1 MGLDPPWSAPDHH
14 TSCQPRSTRQR
25 RFTLENLTGLQRMP
39 ADGGWIVVGGPR
51 NKRGSGAPS
60 TIFGLTR

>member
-1 MGLDPPWSAPDHH
+1 LTLLGRHRTTIRLANRDRPASA
-14 TSCQPRSTRQR
+14 

-39 ADGGWIVVGGPR
+39 ASGGWIVVGGPR
-51 NKRGSGAPS
+51 NRRGSGAPS

>member
-1 MGLDPPWSAPDHH
+1 
-14 TSCQPRSTRQR
+14 
-25 RFTLENLTGLQRMP
+25 MP
-39 ADGGWIVVGGPR
+39 ANGGWIVVGGPR